1 MIRAIPVHVLAK
13 NFEKTW
19 GFRTNCQISAVYR
32 VEISMAPQPLAGV
45 ERVKVTA
52 FLDTPMSSTDN

>member
-13 NFEKTW
+13 RFEKAW

-32 VEISMAPQPLAGV
+32 VEISMGLQGLSAV
-45 ERVKVTA
+45 KRVRVAA
-52 FLDTPMSSTDN
+52 FLDTSMSSTDN